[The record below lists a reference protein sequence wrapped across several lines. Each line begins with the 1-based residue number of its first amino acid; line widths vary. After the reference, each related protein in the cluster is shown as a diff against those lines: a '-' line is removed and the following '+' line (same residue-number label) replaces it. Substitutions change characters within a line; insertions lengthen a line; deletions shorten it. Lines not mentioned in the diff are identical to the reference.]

1 MKISWGYRV
10 MFLYVGFAG
19 LIIYFVTRSMNEKV
33 DLVTPDYY
41 AQELKFQDKIESIN
55 RNNELTSA
63 LSIDYSDAGII
74 ITYPS
79 DLQNKTIT
87 GAINIFRPSD
97 KSKDQTI
104 EITPDKEMKQT
115 INTTSLSKGMY
126 RIKVDYEVNGAG
138 YYSEKQIV
146 IR

>member
-55 RNNELTSA
+55 RNNDLNQA
-63 LSIDYSDAGII
+63 LGIEYSDAGII
-74 ITYPS
+74 ITYPT

-126 RIKVDYEVNGAG
+126 RIKVDYEVDGAG

>member
-55 RNNELTSA
+55 RNNDLNQA
-63 LSIDYSDAGII
+63 LGIEYSDAGII
-74 ITYPS
+74 ITYPT

-115 INTTSLSKGMY
+115 ISTTSLSKGMY
-126 RIKVDYEVNGAG
+126 RIKVDYEVDGAG

>member
-104 EITPDKEMKQT
+104 EITPDKEMKQI

-126 RIKVDYEVNGAG
+126 RIKVDYEVDGSG

>member
-115 INTTSLSKGMY
+115 INTASLSKGMY
-126 RIKVDYEVNGAG
+126 RIKVDYEVDGSG
-138 YYSEKQIV
+138 YYSEKQIE

>member
-55 RNNELTSA
+55 RNNDLNQA
-63 LSIDYSDAGII
+63 LGIEYSDAGII
-74 ITYPS
+74 ITYPT

-126 RIKVDYEVNGAG
+126 RIKVDYEVDGSG

>member
-10 MFLYVGFAG
+10 MFLYIGFAG

-126 RIKVDYEVNGAG
+126 RIKVDYEVDGSG

>member
-126 RIKVDYEVNGAG
+126 RIKVDYEVDGAG

>member
-55 RNNELTSA
+55 RNNDLNQA
-63 LSIDYSDAGII
+63 LGIEYSDAGII
-74 ITYPS
+74 ITYPT

-115 INTTSLSKGMY
+115 INTASLSKGMY
-126 RIKVDYEVNGAG
+126 RIKVDYEVDGSG

>member
-10 MFLYVGFAG
+10 MFLYIGFAG
-19 LIIYFVTRSMNEKV
+19 LIIYFVTRSINEKV

-55 RNNELTSA
+55 RNNELSSA
-63 LSIDYSDAGII
+63 LGIDYSDAGII
-74 ITYPS
+74 ITYPT

>member
-55 RNNELTSA
+55 RNNELSSA
-63 LSIDYSDAGII
+63 LSIDYSDAGIV
-74 ITYPS
+74 ITYPT

-97 KSKDQTI
+97 KSKDQSI
-104 EITPDKEMKQT
+104 EISPDKEMKQI

-126 RIKVDYEVNGAG
+126 RIKVDYEVEGAG

>member
-19 LIIYFVTRSMNEKV
+19 LIIYFVTRSINEKV

-97 KSKDQTI
+97 KSKDQSI
-104 EITPDKEMKQT
+104 EISPDKEMKQT

-126 RIKVDYEVNGAG
+126 RIKVDYEVDGAG

>member
-10 MFLYVGFAG
+10 MFLYIGFAG
-19 LIIYFVTRSMNEKV
+19 LIIYFVTRSINEKV

-55 RNNELTSA
+55 RNNELSSA
-63 LSIDYSDAGII
+63 LGIDYSDAGII
-74 ITYPS
+74 ITYPT
-79 DLQNKTIT
+79 DLRGKTIS

-97 KSKDQTI
+97 KSKDQSI
-104 EITPDKEMKQT
+104 EISPDKEMKQIIST
-115 INTTSLSKGMY
+115 ASLSKGMY
-126 RIKVDYEVNGAG
+126 RIKVDYEVDGAG
-138 YYSEKQIV
+138 YYTEKQIV

>member
-115 INTTSLSKGMY
+115 INTASLSKGMY
-126 RIKVDYEVNGAG
+126 RIKVDYEVDGSG

>member
-10 MFLYVGFAG
+10 MFLYIGFAG

-55 RNNELTSA
+55 RNNELSSA
-63 LSIDYSDAGII
+63 LGIDYSDAGII
-74 ITYPS
+74 ITYPI

-126 RIKVDYEVNGAG
+126 RIKVDYEVDGSG